1 MRPTERVN
9 GEEARRAVLA
19 GVLERYRAIFSDP
32 SAPPAGAAGPDP
44 ISQWA
49 ATEYSEGPPLAAV
62 VELTGPLSAEAV
74 AAVALG
80 AVTELTELHA
90 AGGVHGDLNPSNL
103 LLSDGGVRLIHSGI
117 AHTVDGATLT
127 DLRGNPRT
135 VAYLTPEQI
144 LGQPFDA
151 SADIFALGGVLAF
164 AAVGVPA
171 FGNDE
176 PNAVLYRIVHEEAV
190 LDSVPDSLRGLVKAC
205 LNKNPAQRP
214 TLQTLADR
222 ACGVFSDAVA
232 SLPRQ
237 EEPGG
242 ASGGAPSA
250 AALPAADP
258 GLPAEP
264 EAGEHTAAFEPVFDP
279 IFEQATDPRLE
290 PVYDA
295 PPGTPFD
302 ATPFDAALFESGLFE
317 APQQAEF
324 EATPFDAGSFD
335 PAPFDPARF
344 ASESFGAEPFEGA
357 QFEAARSERARLH
370 EQPFEPDLG
379 PALDAAFESLAE
391 PTGEPTTI
399 VSFPAAL
406 SRTDVTLTEV
416 PLRDPFEEPA
426 PTRRQPRYEPLSSL
440 SPDMPAQ
447 STVTAEPIG
456 LVERPPRRR
465 SRSVSL
471 AALGGVV
478 IIGVV
483 AALVVRSMTHS
494 TPPATAPQ
502 ASVPVMPTAPLPG
515 TFLTGP
521 GCPPT
526 PWATVT
532 QTVAA
537 DGGLVPN
544 AGGGAPDCG
553 GAAIAFV
560 KSGTTNAGASS
571 YSWTFHLGWSARC
584 TLSVFIA
591 NAAPSSGI
599 ATYQLYMPTDA
610 PTTPMATFKINQG
623 KTKGQWVSAPELT
636 DVALPGGSVQL
647 RLTDT
652 GAFTGDHFHVT
663 ASAVKAACS
672 QVP

>member
-9 GEEARRAVLA
+9 SEEARRGVLA
-19 GVLERYRAIFSDP
+19 GVLEQYRAIVSDP
-32 SAPPAGAAGPDP
+32 SALPAGVAGPDP

-49 ATEYSEGPPLAAV
+49 ATEYSDGPPLAAV
-62 VELTGPLSAEAV
+62 VELTGPMTAEAV
-74 AAVALG
+74 AALALD
-80 AVTELTELHA
+80 AVTQLTELHA
-90 AGGVHGDLNPSNL
+90 TGVVHGDLNPSNV

-117 AHTVDGATLT
+117 AHTIDGATLT

-151 SADIFALGGVLAF
+151 SADVFALGGVLAF

-205 LNKNPAQRP
+205 LSKDPAQRP

-237 EEPGG
+237 DEPGEP
-242 ASGGAPSA
+242 ADLSA
-250 AALPAADP
+250 AATAAQDAAF
-258 GLPAEP
+258 LAEP
-264 EAGEHTAAFEPVFDP
+264 AVGERTAAFEPIFDP

-290 PVYDA
+290 PVFDA
-295 PPGTPFD
+295 PPF
-302 ATPFDAALFESGLFE
+302 
-317 APQQAEF
+317 EF
-324 EATPFDAGSFD
+324 EA
-335 PAPFDPARF
+335 APFD
-344 ASESFGAEPFEGA
+344 GGPFEAAPAQFNEA
-357 QFEAARSERARLH
+357 QFEAAPFEAAPFETASAESR
-370 EQPFEPDLG
+370 FEPDLG
-379 PALDAAFESLAE
+379 PALDAAFDSLAE
-391 PTGEPTTI
+391 PSGEPTTTI

-406 SRTDVTLTEV
+406 TRTDVTLTEV
-416 PLRDPFEEPA
+416 PLRDPFEEPM
-426 PTRRQPRYEPLSSL
+426 PTRRQPRYEPLSTL
-440 SPDMPAQ
+440 SPGPTAE
-447 STVTAEPIG
+447 STMTAEPIG
-456 LVERPPRRR
+456 LVERPRRRR
-465 SRSVSL
+465 SRSISL
-471 AALGGVV
+471 AALGTVV
-478 IIGVV
+478 IVGVV

-494 TPPATAPQ
+494 TAPATAPQ

-521 GCPPT
+521 GCPLSA
-526 PWATVT
+526 WATVT

-544 AGGGAPDCG
+544 LGGGAPDCG

-560 KSGTTNAGASS
+560 KSGTTNPGQSS

-584 TLSVFIA
+584 TLSVFVA
-591 NAAPSSGI
+591 NAAPSSGV
-599 ATYQLYMPTDA
+599 ATYQLYRPTDA
-610 PTTPMATFKINQG
+610 QTTPMATFKINQG
-623 KTKGQWVSAPELT
+623 KVKGQWVSAPELT
-636 DVALPGGSVQL
+636 GVALPGGSVQL

-652 GAFTGDHFHVT
+652 GAFTGDRFHVT

>member
-9 GEEARRAVLA
+9 GEEARRGVLA
-19 GVLERYRAIFSDP
+19 GVLEQYRAIFSDP
-32 SAPPAGAAGPDP
+32 SALPAAAAGPDP
-44 ISQWA
+44 MSQWA
-49 ATEYSEGPPLAAV
+49 AAEYGEGPPLAAI
-62 VELTGPLSAEAV
+62 VELTGPMSAEAV
-74 AAVALG
+74 AALAL
-80 AVTELTELHA
+80 AIVTELTELHA
-90 AGGVHGDLNPSNL
+90 TGVVHGDLNPSNL

-117 AHTVDGATLT
+117 AHTIDGATLT

-151 SADIFALGGVLAF
+151 AADVFALGGVLAF

-205 LNKNPAQRP
+205 LSKDPAQRP

-232 SLPRQ
+232 SQPRP
-237 EEPGG
+237 EEE
-242 ASGGAPSA
+242 SGESADGPA
-250 AALPAADP
+250 AAMAAESVGFFGEPAV
-258 GLPAEP
+258 
-264 EAGEHTAAFEPVFDP
+264 GERTAAFEPVFDP

-295 PPGTPFD
+295 PAAASSFEAPPFEPG
-302 ATPFDAALFESGLFE
+302 PFDAAPFQAAQFDQAQFDQARFDES
-317 APQQAEF
+317 
-324 EATPFDAGSFD
+324 PFDESQFD
-335 PAPFDPARF
+335 EARF
-344 ASESFGAEPFEGA
+344 EPDS
-357 QFEAARSERARLH
+357 FEAAPAE
-370 EQPFEPDLG
+370 PVFEPDLG
-379 PALDAAFESLAE
+379 PALDAAFESMAE
-391 PTGEPTTI
+391 ATGEPTTTI

-406 SRTDVTLTEV
+406 AGDSTLTEV
-416 PLRDPFEEPA
+416 PLRAPFEEPM
-426 PTRRQPRYEPLSSL
+426 PTRRQPRYEPLSNL
-440 SPDMPAQ
+440 SPGLTAES
-447 STVTAEPIG
+447 STMTAEPIG
-456 LVERPPRRR
+456 LAERPPRRR
-465 SRSVSL
+465 SRAVSL
-471 AALGGVV
+471 AVLGSVV

-494 TPPATAPQ
+494 TAPATAPQ

-521 GCPPT
+521 GCPSSQ
-526 PWATVT
+526 WATVT
-532 QTVAA
+532 QTVAPT
-537 DGGLVPN
+537 GGLVTN
-544 AGGGAPDCG
+544 VGGGAQDCG

-560 KSGTTNAGASS
+560 KSGTTNPGASS

-584 TLSVFIA
+584 NLSVFIA

-599 ATYQLYMPTDA
+599 ATYQLFLPTDA
-610 PTTPMATFKINQG
+610 PATPMATFKINQG
-623 KTKGQWVSAPELT
+623 KMKGQWVAAPELT
-636 DVALPGGSVQL
+636 GIALPGGSVQL

-652 GAFTGDHFHVT
+652 GAFTGDKFHVT